1 MSNVSSG
8 SFSPIEFA
16 SSEASAWMLPSSAEM
31 AQCDAETIS
40 QGTPALE
47 LMERAGGVVADQIMT
62 ILKGA
67 VQQYVLVLCGPGN
80 NGGDG
85 LVVARHLAQHGVPVT
100 ALVAGAERYSAECME
115 QLKSFPSVV
124 TVQPVAPALLAAC
137 ASAQAICEE
146 ELSALFSSATVVVD
160 ALLGTGQHAILGDRI
175 SDLVRRVVQGRSE
188 RGDLAVV
195 AVDIPTGIDCN
206 TGAVTTPHITADL
219 TVCIELIKRGL
230 LQFPARAACGR
241 IVVAAIGITVQK
253 NIEFSAVH
261 DSTLPKLSPRKSEAH
276 KGDFGRVLVLGG
288 SVSMPGAPILAALG
302 ALRSGAGLVSLVT
315 KGSWRGALAPLE
327 CINELLPG
335 EGAFMCQDDVARTL
349 ELAASN
355 DVVVL
360 GPGLG
365 MAQETGQFVAA
376 VIAGLTTLGKPAVI
390 DADALNHIAQ
400 QGIKLSDLRA
410 LITPHPAEAGRL
422 LGQTTAE
429 IQSDRFAAVRE
440 LSQHYG
446 CAVLLKGAG
455 TLLYAEGKG
464 ALVPRGTPYLAVAGS
479 GDVLSGVIAACMA
492 RTTTLFGAAALGA
505 YIHAAAGEAAS
516 QRSSG
521 PILASEIA
529 LAVPSIIGALER

>member
-1 MSNVSSG
+1 
-8 SFSPIEFA
+8 
-16 SSEASAWMLPSSAEM
+16 
-31 AQCDAETIS
+31 
-40 QGTPALE
+40 
-47 LMERAGGVVADQIMT
+47 
-62 ILKGA
+62 
-67 VQQYVLVLCGPGN
+67 
-80 NGGDG
+80 
-85 LVVARHLAQHGVPVT
+85 
-100 ALVAGAERYSAECME
+100 
-115 QLKSFPSVV
+115 
-124 TVQPVAPALLAAC
+124 
-137 ASAQAICEE
+137 
-146 ELSALFSSATVVVD
+146 
-160 ALLGTGQHAILGDRI
+160 
-175 SDLVRRVVQGRSE
+175 
-188 RGDLAVV
+188 
-195 AVDIPTGIDCN
+195 
-206 TGAVTTPHITADL
+206 
-219 TVCIELIKRGL
+219 
-230 LQFPARAACGR
+230 
-241 IVVAAIGITVQK
+241 
-253 NIEFSAVH
+253 
-261 DSTLPKLSPRKSEAH
+261 
-276 KGDFGRVLVLGG
+276 
-288 SVSMPGAPILAALG
+288 MPGAPILAALG

-335 EGAFMCQDDVARTL
+335 EGAFMYQDDVARTL

-355 DVVVL
+355 DVIVL

-376 VIAGLTTLGKPAVI
+376 VIAGLTTLGKPVVI

-516 QRSSG
+516 QLSAG